1 MKLLRVG
8 LVGCGLNSD
17 NHLRVYSKTRGMRLV
32 AVCDK
37 TLSKARA
44 KAQNYGADF
53 AFSDYE
59 SLLGLDLDLVD
70 IVTPT
75 PSHAELSC
83 MALESGHNVLV
94 EKPMALTSRE
104 CEVMIGAARRS
115 GRTLC
120 VGHNKLFFNA
130 VIQAKAAVDNGA
142 IRASRIRITHHFA
155 YGRFM
160 AGWRL
165 SDDSGGL
172 LWDTM
177 VHSAYLIEH
186 FLGPIT
192 STYAV
197 ARRVK
202 ERVPDSFTVILQN
215 EKVGSAEFVWNAKKP
230 FLELQLIGEDGQCFH
245 ADLVHD
251 CILSWSRDLID
262 GRKYAL
268 GLVVNDIRLPIM
280 RWSRYLRN
288 FWEIRSYPGA
298 LPFQKTFFVLI
309 GQLVSFLNGE
319 RHQPPVSPEQGLRA
333 IRVLEALR
341 KSIASGK
348 TQNVRT

>member
-1 MKLLRVG
+1 
-8 LVGCGLNSD
+8 
-17 NHLRVYSKTRGMRLV
+17 
-32 AVCDK
+32 
-37 TLSKARA
+37 
-44 KAQNYGADF
+44 
-53 AFSDYE
+53 
-59 SLLGLDLDLVD
+59 
-70 IVTPT
+70 
-75 PSHAELSC
+75 
-83 MALESGHNVLV
+83 
-94 EKPMALTSRE
+94 
-104 CEVMIGAARRS
+104 
-115 GRTLC
+115 
-120 VGHNKLFFNA
+120 
-130 VIQAKAAVDNGA
+130 
-142 IRASRIRITHHFA
+142 
-155 YGRFM
+155 M

-192 STYAV
+192 STYAA

-268 GLVVNDIRLPIM
+268 GLVVNDIRVPIM

-288 FWEIRSYPGA
+288 FWEIRSHPGA